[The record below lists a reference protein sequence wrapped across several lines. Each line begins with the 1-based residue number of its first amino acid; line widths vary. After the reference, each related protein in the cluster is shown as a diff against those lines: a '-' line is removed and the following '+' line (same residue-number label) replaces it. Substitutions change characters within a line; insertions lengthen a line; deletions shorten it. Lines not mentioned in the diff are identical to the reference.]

1 MIHPFRKINLTYRNL
16 QRLRGIV
23 IIFMRHGLYGIM
35 ERVHLHLLIPI
46 HRRIRKKRIS
56 EKAEVL
62 SVPERLRLAFEQ
74 LGPTFIK
81 LGQLIASRPDL
92 VPEDIY
98 GEFKKLLDEVPP
110 FPYEEVKRLVEAELK
125 APLSEIYGDFEKR
138 PMAAASIAQ
147 VHRAAL
153 RDGTPVVVKIQRPH
167 IERIIDTDIE
177 LMYIMA
183 KLLDRYVPETRIYDP
198 VGIVDEF
205 SRAIRKELDFTLE
218 ASNMVKISQ
227 NFRGDGRVVI
237 PKVFWD
243 YTTSKVLTIERID
256 GTRIDDLETLEKR
269 GIDCRKV
276 ALLLT
281 DVFFMQIFRYGLF
294 HGDLHAGNIF
304 VIDEDRLGFVDF
316 GIVGRVSEDM
326 LDRLAKVFMAVVKGD
341 YRIVVDTYLEMG
353 LVPEQTDIEALKRD
367 YRDLLDTYLSKP
379 LKEAKLGELLMDY
392 TKIASHYKIK
402 LPTDLVLLDKCILEL
417 EGLVRQLNPDLNTLE
432 VAERYAGELMKMRY
446 SPSRMA
452 REVMDVAY
460 DLDKTAKVLP
470 GQLRQL
476 MKKMINDKFTID
488 FVHIGLENLID
499 EIDRSSNRLSLGLII
514 SALIIGSSL
523 IMMTGQGPFFMG
535 FPVLGF
541 VGFVTAGVLGL
552 LLAIVIIRSRKF

>member
-353 LVPEQTDIEALKRD
+353 LVPEQTDIDALKRD

>member
-304 VIDEDRLGFVDF
+304 VIEEDRLGFVDF